1 MKCIVPLPTKFSGF
15 ASFDCQ
21 RSIFKITAHPSQNI
35 TNSHSC
41 GFIVSSKKAAV
52 PQDDHS
58 SSCKPVAS
66 RFKARDSP
74 DLMLLGKP
82 FNAVN

>member
-1 MKCIVPLPTKFSGF
+1 
-15 ASFDCQ
+15 
-21 RSIFKITAHPSQNI
+21 
-35 TNSHSC
+35 
-41 GFIVSSKKAAV
+41 VSSKKAAV

-66 RFKARDSP
+66 RFKARDGP